1 MSCGVKQFVAE
12 CIGIV
17 ACVAWVA
24 GITFV
29 TLRIIGAF
37 VPNRV
42 SAVAELDGLD
52 VPEMGIEGYTTEAMP
67 E

>member
-1 MSCGVKQFVAE
+1 LLAE

-17 ACVAWVA
+17 ACIAWVA
-24 GITFV
+24 TITFV
-29 TLRIIGAF
+29 TLRTIAVF

-42 SAVAELDGLD
+42 SAVAEMDGLD
-52 VPEMGIEGYTTEAMP
+52 VPEMGIEGYTTEPMP